1 MIVEHHFIE
10 LKQTQMCSSIND
22 RTQTPESNLKHSSTH
37 HKIEGGKVIAVFTS
51 IAFFLFCS
59 SKSNNPTTKTSP
71 HHNEKW
77 YQSSKAPEL
86 TLITIYFWLVACKDN
101 LG

>member
-37 HKIEGGKVIAVFTS
+37 HKREVFTS
-51 IAFFLFCS
+51 IAFFYFAQANQIIQPQ
-59 SKSNNPTTKTSP
+59 K
-71 HHNEKW
+71 HHHIIMKNGIKVLKR
-77 YQSSKAPEL
+77 Q
-86 TLITIYFWLVACKDN
+86 N
-101 LG
+101 LH

>member
-37 HKIEGGKVIAVFTS
+37 HKIEGDCSVYVNS
-51 IAFFLFCS
+51 FFLFCS